1 MLEKFFEAPEP
12 KQAAAEKED
21 LPNDNLPE
29 SLSDPFNF
37 DQDNKASKDEST
49 TDQETKK
56 EEDSEN
62 SDAI

>member
-49 TDQETKK
+49 TDQETK
-56 EEDSEN
+56 
-62 SDAI
+62 